1 MFKTYFYCFY
11 KKKAK
16 LDEKIIEFEIENMNV
31 YITEH
36 NMDSFCSETCDK

>member
-11 KKKAK
+11 KKKVKLDEKKVK

-31 YITEH
+31 FVTEH
-36 NMDSFCSETCDK
+36 NTD